1 MSQRLIATL
10 LMKMHW
16 SCMLQMFRVQ
26 LIKPYKAEMVR
37 KAYEAD
43 ASCNQVV
50 IDSVAYL
57 LKSSLSSEMI

>member
-1 MSQRLIATL
+1 
-10 LMKMHW
+10 
-16 SCMLQMFRVQ
+16 MLQMFRVQ